1 MTTFD
6 TPPRE
11 KRDRAGCGLALVA
24 DETIRMALVR
34 RQQVDGRIGLKIDL
48 VTQPTTD
55 VEDITTGVLGR
66 QPSRVE
72 LKTLNAVGRG
82 PGDLHS
88 ARRTPA
94 WLTSAHAGEVSRWPH
109 LGKR

>member
-24 DETIRMALVR
+24 DETIRMALAR

-48 VTQPTTD
+48 VTHPQ
-55 VEDITTGVLGR
+55 
-66 QPSRVE
+66 
-72 LKTLNAVGRG
+72 
-82 PGDLHS
+82 
-88 ARRTPA
+88 AR
-94 WLTSAHAGEVSRWPH
+94 
-109 LGKR
+109 